1 MAEITSA
8 GVTGTTLQEYLAEI
22 QARYEAIDPDWNIT
36 PESPDGQ
43 AISIWAETLALLDEQ
58 VQYAYMSRDPA
69 TAIDQA
75 LNDIA
80 TYAGL
85 ERQRATFSTATVIL
99 SGVSGTVVPAGYRVR
114 NATTG
119 TTWALDGEVVI
130 DGPTAANVTATVR
143 GALPASIGAL
153 SEIADP
159 VAGWQAVTNTQAA
172 AIGRDEE
179 GNNQFRLRRNR
190 SVALPGS
197 NQVDNIFAAVSNVDG
212 VTQVRVYEN
221 PEDEVDAN
229 GLAKN
234 SIAVF
239 VQGGGVEAVRAAI
252 TPKKN
257 PGCGMNRYSGFPNTI
272 SEDTVTPL
280 GNPVNITFFRPELIS
295 IYVVVTINTT
305 QMSEA
310 TKETIKQAIVDF
322 SLEGFIPGEGFT
334 KRGFR
339 IGERA
344 AAGKLYTPVNNIVG
358 DQGATESI
366 TVGTAPDPTG
376 AVVPIAFNQLAVF
389 DTANIE
395 VEYVT

>member
-8 GVTGTTLQEYLAEI
+8 GVTGITLQEYLAEI

-69 TAIDQA
+69 TAMRQA

-80 TYAGL
+80 AYAGL

-130 DGPTAANVTATVR
+130 DGPTAANVTATER
-143 GALPASIGAL
+143 GALTASVGTL
-153 SEIADP
+153 TEIADP
-159 VAGWQAVTNTQAA
+159 VAGWQAVTNEQAA

-179 GNNQFRLRRNR
+179 SDNQFRLRRNR
-190 SVALPGS
+190 SVALPGR
-197 NQVDNIFAAVSNVDG
+197 NQIDNIFASVSNVDG

-221 PEDEVDAN
+221 PEPTTDSS
-229 GLAKN
+229 GLAPH

-239 VQGGGVEAVRAAI
+239 VQGGEIAAI
-252 TPKKN
+252 QEAIATRKN
-257 PGCGMNRYSGFPNTI
+257 PGAGMNRYSGFPNTI

-280 GNPVNITFFRPELIS
+280 GNPVNITFFRPELVS
-295 IYVVVTINTT
+295 VYVVVTINTT
-305 QMSEA
+305 EMSEA
-310 TKETIKQAIVDF
+310 TKATIRQAIVDF

-366 TVGTAPDPTG
+366 TVGTDPDPTG
-376 AVVPIAFNQLAVF
+376 AVVPITFNQLAAF
-389 DTANIE
+389 DVANID

>member
-1 MAEITSA
+1 MAEITA
-8 GVTGTTLQEYLAEI
+8 DGITGTTLQEYLAEI
-22 QARYEAIDPDWNIT
+22 QARYEAIDPDWNIE

-43 AISIWAETLALLDEQ
+43 AISIWSETLALLDEQ

-69 TAIDQA
+69 TATGQA

-80 TYAGL
+80 AYAGL
-85 ERQRATFSTATVIL
+85 ERQDATFSTATVVIT
-99 SGVSGTVVPAGYRVR
+99 GVDGTVIQAGSRVR
-114 NATTG
+114 NSDTG
-119 TTWALDGEVVI
+119 TTWALDEDVEI
-130 DGPTAANVTATVR
+130 DGPTTANATATER
-143 GALPASIGAL
+143 GALTAAIGTL
-153 SEIADP
+153 TEIADP
-159 VAGWQAVTNTQAA
+159 VAGWQSVTNDEAA

-179 GNNQFRLRRNR
+179 SDNQFRLRRNR
-190 SVALPGS
+190 SVALPGR

-221 PEDEVDAN
+221 PEPTTDSN
-229 GLAKN
+229 GLAPH

-239 VQGGGVEAVRAAI
+239 VQGGEVEAILEAIAAN
-252 TPKKN
+252 KN

-272 SEDTVTPL
+272 SEDTTTPL

-295 IYVVVTINTT
+295 IYDVVTINTT
-305 QMSEA
+305 EMSEA

-339 IGERA
+339 IGERV

-366 TVGTAPDPTG
+366 TVGTDPDPTG
-376 AVVPIAFNQLAVF
+376 AVVPIDFNQLAVF
-389 DTANIE
+389 DVANIE